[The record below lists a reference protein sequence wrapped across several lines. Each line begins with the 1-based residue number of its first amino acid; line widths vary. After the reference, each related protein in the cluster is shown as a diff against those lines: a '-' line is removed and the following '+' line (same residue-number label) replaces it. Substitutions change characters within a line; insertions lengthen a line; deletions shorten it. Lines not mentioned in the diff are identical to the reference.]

1 MEVAR
6 VYTIKLGALLAIHNY
21 SSKQF
26 TMSTPSGPP
35 YQTQSSTPWI
45 VRGTG
50 ASSSHQ
56 PPPTVRSTAYPNPI
70 TRKETENLLKQIA
83 DEHFNSALTLYEE
96 SKSHTK
102 FSRRHTY
109 ERQLDYERQQ
119 VLHHLAQSAC
129 STREYLMSGNDT
141 HLQGALDDFTKACTL
156 HHNGEAAAE
165 IEQFQSA
172 AFLGILF
179 GRKMDKTSIFPEN
192 NRLPRQYFESV
203 KRSEFNRPLTW
214 KEYC

>member
-1 MEVAR
+1 MEIAK
-6 VYTIKLGALLAIHNY
+6 VYTIKLGALLAIHDY

-26 TMSTPSGPP
+26 TMSTPSGQGYNSYP
-35 YQTQSSTPWI
+35 TQSSTPWI
-45 VRGTG
+45 VRG
-50 ASSSHQ
+50 AVALSSAQ

-83 DEHFNSALTLYEE
+83 DEHFNSALTVYEE
-96 SKSHTK
+96 SKSRTR
-102 FSRRHTY
+102 FSRRHT
-109 ERQLDYERQQ
+109 YERQQ

-129 STREYLMSGNDT
+129 RTRNYLISGNDT

-192 NRLPRQYFESV
+192 NRLPKQYFESV
-203 KRSEFNRPLTW
+203 KRSEFPAH
-214 KEYC
+214 